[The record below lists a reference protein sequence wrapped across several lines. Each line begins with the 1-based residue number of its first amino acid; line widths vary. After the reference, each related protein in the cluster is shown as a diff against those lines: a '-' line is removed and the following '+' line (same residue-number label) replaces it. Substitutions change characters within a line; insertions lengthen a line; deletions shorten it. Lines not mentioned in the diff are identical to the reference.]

1 MEPNPIALVQ
11 GDAMRVEHTG
21 DLFAGDPITSYE
33 EVTGTYTTL
42 STQLQEQEWW
52 GSSTLAQAAAREYG
66 FTADG
71 VTEYFAYNTL
81 TSTNGVT
88 RIQAV
93 FVKSDGTLGNINL
106 QVGAS
111 NTFVVEETTQA
122 FNYPWLNSDAQVNI
136 LG

>member
-21 DLFAGDPITSYE
+21 DLFAGDPITSYA

-52 GSSTLAQAAAREYG
+52 GSSSLAQAAAREYG
-66 FTADG
+66 FTNDG

-81 TSTNGVT
+81 TTNGGT

-111 NTFVVEETTQA
+111 NTFVIEETTQA
-122 FNYPWLNSDAQVNI
+122 FDYPWLNSQAQQTI